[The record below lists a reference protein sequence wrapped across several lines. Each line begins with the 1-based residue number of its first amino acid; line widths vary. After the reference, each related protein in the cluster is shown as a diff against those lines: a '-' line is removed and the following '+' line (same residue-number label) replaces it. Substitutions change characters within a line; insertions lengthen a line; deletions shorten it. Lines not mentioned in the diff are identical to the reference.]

1 MFGNLTHL
9 MHSAAAST
17 EPPKDVPPPTPVN
30 FPRCT
35 PREPEIAS
43 DQPTPAKPLCA
54 TLQGI
59 IRPTEVTIAHLEALG
74 TRVIFDS
81 PLADLIPDPSY
92 IPDFDAWDALSPD
105 DVHDANESTRV
116 QLNTGNLSPGCQTYL
131 DRAREL
137 SIPNSAAY
145 RTVRRMPPPKGQ
157 PQARLGNSF
166 EFFRH
171 LELYSTYWDDT
182 SKSPPPKPKTEKD
195 GDDKDSTENAPS
207 KSRVDPDAGPFWRTG
222 TGHQMPPEHRQNIL
236 TAFLKLVAYDYGCNV
251 SAPRTEPRL
260 YLTSNPPPGAPK
272 TATPKKSYFSSG
284 CTFIFRTP
292 TTREAA
298 RSGLVEGP
306 LAAVSARHSTSFP
319 PPRPAPSAPTSPTT
333 TSSSQAATESSTA
346 ASATTTTAR
355 QGADRDSTMD
365 LGREIVAALI
375 TAQHR
380 AREGKT
386 EKRIGEGA
394 WWTTKPRW
402 GGGPGGPIGREVE
415 MQSSEDV
422 VGDKDEASPSS
433 VSASTSSSS
442 SSASSIEAPLKQ
454 KKPAGSASSPP
465 AGSGIDLSLP
475 RRPGSGSTS
484 SSSSTS
490 SLSSRSLPKWPGLPS
505 ASGGQ
510 KGAKRLKKS
519 GNLAIYDSYRMVRP
533 PAAAWDKKTK
543 YEAIG
548 RTRGA
553 DYDDIFVISAL
564 FHHISVVR
572 VRVPDRLL
580 AVLDGAPDDGSKA
593 WGQLEIRRSKWFDFF
608 RVEDRI
614 AAMRLLWSMMNYLMR
629 ADKPET
635 EAEEKVSGEDVNTG
649 EREKEV
655 GLGNGQQEAAAA
667 AVVPEVKPEL
677 QLPVEP
683 TPAVAVAI
691 APAEVPLPA
700 DETSLEEEEE
710 EVQAERKDG
719 QGDVEMA
726 NS

>member
-43 DQPTPAKPLCA
+43 DQPTPSKPLCA

-92 IPDFDAWDALSPD
+92 IPDFDAWNALSPD
-105 DVHDANESTRV
+105 DVHDTNESTRV

-137 SIPNSAAY
+137 SIPNPAAY

-298 RSGLVEGP
+298 RSGIVEGP

-319 PPRPAPSAPTSPTT
+319 PPRPAP
-333 TSSSQAATESSTA
+333 
-346 ASATTTTAR
+346 

-422 VGDKDEASPSS
+422 VGDKDEVSPSS
-433 VSASTSSSS
+433 ISASTSTSS
-442 SSASSIEAPLKQ
+442 SSASSTEAPLKQ

-475 RRPGSGSTS
+475 R
-484 SSSSTS
+484 
-490 SLSSRSLPKWPGLPS
+490 LPS
-505 ASGGQ
+505 TSGGQ

-548 RTRGA
+548 RARGA

-635 EAEEKVSGEDVNTG
+635 EEEG
-649 EREKEV
+649 
-655 GLGNGQQEAAAA
+655 
-667 AVVPEVKPEL
+667 
-677 QLPVEP
+677 
-683 TPAVAVAI
+683 
-691 APAEVPLPA
+691 
-700 DETSLEEEEE
+700 
-710 EVQAERKDG
+710 EVQEERKDG